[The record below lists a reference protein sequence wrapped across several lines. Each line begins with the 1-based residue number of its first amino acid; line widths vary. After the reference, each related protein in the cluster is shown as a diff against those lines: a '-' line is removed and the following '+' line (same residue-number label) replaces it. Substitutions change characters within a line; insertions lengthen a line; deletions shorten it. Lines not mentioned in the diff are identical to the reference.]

1 MSRDLE
7 RYKEILVEDMNLF
20 IGYNFSKVVTHDEY
34 IEFNQIGTAIEEALE
49 EKYGEEVI
57 NKVRWSTI

>member
-1 MSRDLE
+1 MNADLE
-7 RYKEILVEDMNLF
+7 LYKKLLVEDMNLF

-34 IEFNQIGTAIEEALE
+34 IEFNQIGTAIEEILE
-49 EKYGEEVI
+49 AKYGEKEI